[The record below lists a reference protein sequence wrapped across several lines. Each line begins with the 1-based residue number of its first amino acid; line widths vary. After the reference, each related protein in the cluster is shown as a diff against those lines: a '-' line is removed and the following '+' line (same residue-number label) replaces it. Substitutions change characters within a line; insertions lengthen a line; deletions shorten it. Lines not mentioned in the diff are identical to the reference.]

1 MNDGAKV
8 RHLIEIDEQLESIFL
23 KTNKIVSSFFHLKH
37 PVRLDIHYYL
47 KEKIFFLRETCGSVE
62 SFL

>member
-47 KEKIFFLRETCGSVE
+47 KEKIFF
-62 SFL
+62 